1 MIRALFMAVSIQQ
14 YVKDDFKAL
23 NDNVIQQLHSEVPL
37 IENIGHYL
45 IEAGGKRIRPL
56 LALLCARAF
65 DYQGSQHIHLATVIE
80 FLHTATLLHDDVV
93 DMSEMRRGRPTA
105 NTRWGNPSS
114 VLVGDFIY
122 SRAFQLLVEIADMQI
137 MEVMA
142 ATTNKISEGEVL
154 QLVNQ
159 HNVAASESDYMNV
172 IHNKTAILFAAACQS
187 AAILAGTDSQTQQ
200 KLHEFGLQV
209 GMAFQ
214 LIDDELDY
222 SGDSSELGKNIGDD
236 LAEGKPTLP
245 LIYVMQHGS
254 DSQKELIG
262 HAIREGGLEHLDS
275 IVAIVRDSGALD
287 YTRKNA
293 EQRIVTAIDCLQAV
307 PASTYR
313 DGLQAVAEA
322 AVARSK

>member
-1 MIRALFMAVSIQQ
+1 MASTLQQ
-14 YVKDDFKAL
+14 YVQDDFDAL
-23 NDNVIQQLHSEVPL
+23 NENVIRQLHSEVPL

-65 DYQGSQHIHLATVIE
+65 SYQGDQHINLATVIE

-122 SRAFQLLVEIADMQI
+122 SRAFQLLVTIADMQI

-142 ATTNKISEGEVL
+142 TTTNKISEGEVL

-159 HNVAASESDYMNV
+159 HNVAASEADYLNV
-172 IHNKTAILFAAACQS
+172 IHNKTAILFAAACHS
-187 AAILAGTDSQTQQ
+187 AAILAAADASVQQ
-200 KLHEFGLQV
+200 KMHSFGLEV

-214 LIDDELDY
+214 LIDDVLDY
-222 SGDSSELGKNIGDD
+222 SGDSAELGKNVGDD

-245 LIYVMQHGS
+245 LIYVLQHGTA
-254 DSQKELIG
+254 DEKALITE
-262 HAIREGGLEHLDS
+262 AIRDGGLEHLES
-275 IVAIVRDSGALD
+275 IINIVRDSGALD
-287 YTRKNA
+287 YTRRNA
-293 EQRIVTAIDCLQAV
+293 EQRIKTALACLDVV
-307 PASTYR
+307 PASSYR
-313 DGLQAVAEA
+313 EGMEAIAQAAIS
-322 AVARSK
+322 RSK

>member
-1 MIRALFMAVSIQQ
+1 MASTLQQ
-14 YVKDDFKAL
+14 YVEDDFSAL
-23 NDNVIQQLHSEVPL
+23 NDNVIRQLHSEVPL

-65 DYQGSQHIHLATVIE
+65 AYQGDQHVNLATVIE

-122 SRAFQLLVEIADMQI
+122 SRAFQLLVTIADMQI

-142 ATTNKISEGEVL
+142 TTTNKISEGEVL

-159 HNVAASESDYMNV
+159 HNVAASEADYLNV
-172 IHNKTAILFAAACQS
+172 IHNKTAILFAAACQA
-187 AAILAGTDSQTQQ
+187 AAILSGTDRSVQE
-200 KLHEFGLQV
+200 KMHRFGLEV

-214 LIDDELDY
+214 LIDDVLDY
-222 SGDSSELGKNIGDD
+222 SGDSTELGKNVGDD

-245 LIYVMQHGS
+245 LIFVLQHGKAE
-254 DSQKELIG
+254 DKALITQ
-262 HAIREGGLEHLDS
+262 AIQEGGLEHLQS
-275 IVAIVRDSGALD
+275 IISIVRDSGALD
-287 YTRKNA
+287 YTRENA
-293 EQRIVTAIDCLQAV
+293 ELRIQKALACLDVV
-307 PASTYR
+307 PESSYR
-313 DGLQAVAEA
+313 EGMEAVALA
-322 AVARSK
+322 AISRSK

>member
-142 ATTNKISEGEVL
+142 ARPTRYPREKSCNWSISTMLLPQNRTT
-154 QLVNQ
+154 
-159 HNVAASESDYMNV
+159 
-172 IHNKTAILFAAACQS
+172 
-187 AAILAGTDSQTQQ
+187 
-200 KLHEFGLQV
+200 
-209 GMAFQ
+209 
-214 LIDDELDY
+214 
-222 SGDSSELGKNIGDD
+222 
-236 LAEGKPTLP
+236 
-245 LIYVMQHGS
+245 
-254 DSQKELIG
+254 
-262 HAIREGGLEHLDS
+262 
-275 IVAIVRDSGALD
+275 
-287 YTRKNA
+287 
-293 EQRIVTAIDCLQAV
+293 
-307 PASTYR
+307 
-313 DGLQAVAEA
+313 
-322 AVARSK
+322 

>member
-1 MIRALFMAVSIQQ
+1 MSSNIQQ
-14 YVKDDFKAL
+14 FVQDDFQAL
-23 NDNVIQQLHSEVPL
+23 NENVIRQLHSEVPL
-37 IENIGHYL
+37 IENIGQYL

-65 DYQGSQHIHLATVIE
+65 DYEGTQHINLATVIE

-122 SRAFQLLVEIADMQI
+122 SRAFQLLVEIADMRI

-142 ATTNKISEGEVL
+142 STTNKISEGEVL

-159 HNVAASESDYMNV
+159 HNVAASEADYMNV

-187 AAILAGTDSQTQQ
+187 AAILAGTQAPVQE
-200 KLHEFGLQV
+200 KLHRFGLEV

-214 LIDDELDY
+214 LIDDVLDY
-222 SGDSSELGKNIGDD
+222 SGDSAELGKNIGDD

-245 LIYVMQHGS
+245 LIYVLQHGNVEE
-254 DSQKELIG
+254 KELISQ
-262 HAIREGGLEHLDS
+262 AIRDGGLEHLEQ
-275 IVAIVRDSGALD
+275 IINIVRDSGALD
-287 YTRKNA
+287 YTRENA
-293 EQRIVTAIDCLQAV
+293 GQRIKSALECLQSV

-313 DGLQAVAEA
+313 DGLEAVAQA
-322 AVARSK
+322 AISRSK